1 VIAIADRAYEIFQK
15 MVNGFHCIGLKKE
28 IANGPKPGTR
38 TSASAWFPFFF
49 CASPKSFLFDFM
61 VQEQDGSV
69 FLFGLHEGG
78 LSICLIERNLARCGS
93 GLKNQTGSP
102 NVHAVKQKEDM
113 FIKENIGHDSSKN
126 NLPRR
131 YAYVPIETA
140 NLLTIGKVM
149 YNQTIGG
156 CFLLLIHDSI
166 FSYR

>member
-1 VIAIADRAYEIFQK
+1 
-15 MVNGFHCIGLKKE
+15 
-28 IANGPKPGTR
+28 
-38 TSASAWFPFFF
+38 
-49 CASPKSFLFDFM
+49 M